1 MKKGNNMA
9 RKFTYKVLELMDA
22 GMFEPTWL
30 AEQLASW
37 CSEDDMKKFYYSQIA
52 DMVEEFEDF
61 ITE

>member
-1 MKKGNNMA
+1 MKKGYNMA

>member
-1 MKKGNNMA
+1 MA

>member
-1 MKKGNNMA
+1 MA
-9 RKFTYKVLELMDA
+9 REFTIKVLELMDA